1 MDEHALDEDALIIPE
16 GPVTRS
22 KTRKLAGAVQKLIN
36 DVRIKEE
43 DQLMH
48 NAVTSISATIFS

>member
-1 MDEHALDEDALIIPE
+1 MDEHALDEEALFIPE

-22 KTRKLAGAVQKLIN
+22 KTRKLAGAVQELLN

-43 DQLMH
+43 DQLMR
-48 NAVTSISATIFS
+48 NAVTLISATIIS